1 MQTRSSPRIVSSMW
15 ICAAV
20 MAALG
25 LYLLV
30 SASWQ
35 WWRIGLGVLLLLCPV
50 MTIWLAC
57 NYGRDTE
64 SLSRN
69 PSSKEI
75 HRGS

>member
-1 MQTRSSPRIVSSMW
+1 MQTSSSPRIVSSMR

-25 LYLLV
+25 LYLLF
-30 SASWQ
+30 SPSWE

-50 MTIWLAC
+50 VTLWLAWT
-57 NYGRDTE
+57 YGRDTE